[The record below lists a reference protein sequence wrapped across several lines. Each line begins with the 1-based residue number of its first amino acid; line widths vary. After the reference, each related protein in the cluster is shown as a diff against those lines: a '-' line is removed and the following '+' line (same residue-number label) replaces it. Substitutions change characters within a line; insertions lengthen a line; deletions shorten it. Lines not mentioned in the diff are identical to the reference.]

1 MPVEEYGFVPDVY
14 AALADPVRRKILD
27 LVRERERSVTEIVEA
42 CRLPQPGISKQLR
55 YLHEAGLVISRPE
68 GPKRIYRLRPE
79 PLADVD
85 AWLSRY
91 RKTWNRRLDDL
102 EKALDDEHRSTRRR
116 SP

>member
-102 EKALDDEHRSTRRR
+102 EKALDDEHRSARRR